1 MQFEKLPT
9 FSYSVRVDMKRN
21 YILIIP
27 AIIAIALFT
36 GINTLESV
44 IRQDTP
50 TSNSVALDFD
60 GYSEGINTVLY
71 NEQGQIDYSLQA
83 SNQTHF
89 LNDITELDNP
99 LIRLYQDGDAR
110 WNIVANSGK
119 ISASSSRA
127 GTAGQNIELA
137 GDVEIHSLDQFGNR
151 TVVSTEFL
159 TIDPT
164 LKTLE
169 TEEPVLVVTNDL
181 EQTSIGMYADL
192 NQDEI
197 VLKRNVRGI
206 YANPPQ

>member
-1 MQFEKLPT
+1 
-9 FSYSVRVDMKRN
+9 
-21 YILIIP
+21 
-27 AIIAIALFT
+27 
-36 GINTLESV
+36 
-44 IRQDTP
+44 
-50 TSNSVALDFD
+50 VALDFD

-71 NEQGQIDYSLQA
+71 NKQGQINYSLQA

-119 ISASSSRA
+119 ISASSTQP
-127 GTAGQNIELA
+127 GTAGHSIELA
-137 GDVEIHSLDQFGNR
+137 GNVEIHSLDQFGNR
-151 TVVSTEFL
+151 TVVSTEL
-159 TIDPT
+159 ITIDPT

-169 TEEPVLVVTNDL
+169 TEEPVVVVTNDL

-197 VLKRNVRGI
+197 VLKSNVRGI